1 MSVDRKA
8 LNTAIDAL
16 SVATKTH
23 KALRAEY
30 VKEVR
35 DVGVELR
42 KKLCNKGGPTAWLAN
57 RAAVDELCTHDY
69 GILITIEGMRDEAIT
84 AVIEYLN
91 EHDWNNA
98 RVVKSDKYRTEIMA
112 H

>member
-35 DVGVELR
+35 EVGVELR
-42 KKLCNKGGPTAWLAN
+42 KKLCQKGGPTAWLQTLVSADLLN
-57 RAAVDELCTHDY
+57 QHGY
-69 GILITIEGMRDEAIT
+69 GIAITFEGNNPDAIT
-84 AVIEYLN
+84 AVIDYLN
-91 EHDWNNA
+91 EHDFNNA
-98 RVVKSDKYRTEIMA
+98 RVETSDKYRTSVVA